1 MTDYVN
7 VQLVPGGR
15 AASRPPGVETCQTC
29 GRARGGGYPTCPEC
43 YAAADAVWRADWEAL
58 LQAEGVAA
66 GSEDER
72 RLAETVL
79 AAMDQYPW
87 TVVDYAMTLVRCPA
101 CGAEVG
107 GGPSDCFECRLAF
120 GNAIAY
126 DIPAGEQGRMTANEH
141 ALRIGRSILRY
152 PHQHSAN
159 ILTAW
164 RLTFPRLLTGW
175 LPTTE
180 EAQRGMALVK
190 AGQTEAFE
198 AAMRRVDEAINRGRR
213 EWP

>member
-15 AASRPPGVETCQTC
+15 AVPRPRRVETCATC
-29 GRARGGGYPTCPEC
+29 GRARGGGYPTCSEC
-43 YAAADAVWRADWEAL
+43 YAAAEALWRADWEAL
-58 LQAEGVAA
+58 LQAEGVAV

-72 RLAETVL
+72 RLAEVVL
-79 AAMDQYPW
+79 AQMDRHPW
-87 TVVDYAMTLVRCPA
+87 TVVDTAMTLVRCRA
-101 CGAEVG
+101 CGAELG
-107 GGPSDCFECRLAF
+107 GGPGDCFECRLAF

-126 DIPAGEQGRMTANEH
+126 DIPAGEQGVMTGNEH
-141 ALRIGRSILRY
+141 ALRIGRYILRY
-152 PHQHSAN
+152 PHQHSAA

-180 EAQRGMALVK
+180 DAQRGMALVK
-190 AGQTEAFE
+190 AGQTAAFE
-198 AAMRRVDEAINRGRR
+198 AAMRRVDEAINGARQT
-213 EWP
+213 

>member
-1 MTDYVN
+1 MTDYIN

-15 AASRPPGVETCQTC
+15 GVPRPRRVETCGTC

-43 YAAADAVWRADWEAL
+43 YAAAETFWRADWETL

-72 RLAETVL
+72 LLAEVVL
-79 AAMDQYPW
+79 AEMDQHPW
-87 TVVDYAMTLVRCPA
+87 TVVDYAMTLVRCPS
-101 CGAEVG
+101 CGAELG
-107 GGPSDCFECRLAF
+107 CGPSDCFECQLAF

-126 DIPAGEQGRMTANEH
+126 DIPAGEQGVMTANEH
-141 ALRIGRSILRY
+141 ALRIGRHILRA

-190 AGQTEAFE
+190 AGKTEAFE
-198 AAMRRVDEAINRGRR
+198 AAMRRVDEAINRPA
-213 EWP
+213 EE

>member
-1 MTDYVN
+1 MMTDYIH

-15 AASRPPGVETCQTC
+15 AAPRPRRVERCQIC
-29 GRARGGGYPTCPEC
+29 GRARGGGYPACPEC
-43 YAAADAVWRADWEAL
+43 YAAAETLWRADWETL
-58 LQAEGVAA
+58 LQAEGVVA

-79 AAMDQYPW
+79 AAMDQHPW
-87 TVVDYAMTLVRCPA
+87 TVVDYAMTLVRCA
-101 CGAEVG
+101 SCGAELG
-107 GGPSDCFECRLAF
+107 GGPSDRFECQLAF

-126 DIPAGEQGRMTANEH
+126 DIPAGEQGVMTGNEH
-141 ALRIGRSILRY
+141 ALRIGRHILRA
-152 PHQHSAN
+152 PHQYGAH

-190 AGQTEAFE
+190 AGKTEAFE
-198 AAMRRVDEAINRGRR
+198 AAMRRVDEAINRSPR
-213 EWP
+213 P